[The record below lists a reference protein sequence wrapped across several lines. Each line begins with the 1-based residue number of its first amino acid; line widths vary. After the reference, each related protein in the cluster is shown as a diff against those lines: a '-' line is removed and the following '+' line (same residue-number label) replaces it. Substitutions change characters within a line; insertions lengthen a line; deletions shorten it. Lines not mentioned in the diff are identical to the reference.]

1 MRVERKRNKITSLTL
16 DDCSI
21 GPDSIGEIAKYVL
34 ESKVL
39 TTELSL
45 GGEDDIGDKGAI
57 AFATTGC

>member
-1 MRVERKRNKITSLTL
+1 VRVERKRNKITSLTL

-39 TTELSL
+39 TELSL